1 MYTKKFYNFA
11 FKKLFKLNRSITG
24 NGTAKTLLYI
34 KKLFPLIK
42 IKRVKSG
49 SKVYDWTV
57 PKEWNVRDAYVL
69 DKNGIKIINFK
80 ENNLHLVSYSI
91 PVDKYV
97 SKSEILK
104 HLHTLPDQKNAIPY
118 VTSYYKKYWGFC
130 IRFNDYLK
138 ILKKYKQKDKF
149 RVVIKSNFK
158 NRGNLIYGEYYLKGK
173 IDKEILITTY
183 ICHPSMANNELSGPI
198 VSMSL
203 INFFKKQKL
212 NYSIRFIFIPE
223 TIGSITFINKNYN
236 KLKKNLLGG
245 YNLTCLGYSKV
256 YGCILSKYENNLSD
270 KYLLQAYKNLKI
282 NYKIFS
288 FLDRGSDE
296 RQFNSPKVNLPITT
310 IFRSKF
316 NNFRQYHTSLD
327 NFDIVSNDI
336 IESSFN
342 LVKKTIIIFQNQII
356 PIAKY
361 TCEPNMGKRGL
372 YSLISKKNN
381 KKFYNT
387 KNLMNFL
394 QYADGKNDINDI
406 AKRIKLSS
414 KETIKNYNLLK
425 QKKLLEV

>member
-138 ILKKYKQKDKF
+138 ILKKYKQKMF
-149 RVVIKSNFK
+149 EW
-158 NRGNLIYGEYYLKGK
+158 L
-173 IDKEILITTY
+173 
-183 ICHPSMANNELSGPI
+183 
-198 VSMSL
+198 
-203 INFFKKQKL
+203 
-212 NYSIRFIFIPE
+212 
-223 TIGSITFINKNYN
+223 
-236 KLKKNLLGG
+236 
-245 YNLTCLGYSKV
+245 
-256 YGCILSKYENNLSD
+256 
-270 KYLLQAYKNLKI
+270 
-282 NYKIFS
+282 
-288 FLDRGSDE
+288 
-296 RQFNSPKVNLPITT
+296 
-310 IFRSKF
+310 
-316 NNFRQYHTSLD
+316 
-327 NFDIVSNDI
+327 
-336 IESSFN
+336 
-342 LVKKTIIIFQNQII
+342 
-356 PIAKY
+356 
-361 TCEPNMGKRGL
+361 
-372 YSLISKKNN
+372 
-381 KKFYNT
+381 
-387 KNLMNFL
+387 
-394 QYADGKNDINDI
+394 
-406 AKRIKLSS
+406 
-414 KETIKNYNLLK
+414 
-425 QKKLLEV
+425 